1 MNHFHSFLETVSI
14 RVLRLISPRGMFHV
28 FLDAYGTFVFCQRGL
43 AGEGW
48 RQKSAAQQ
56 NNSLVIKSLQTQAV
70 RNSQNRLRVSNML
83 KKHHHHHHHSHRHQ
97 NHQFG
102 ISLYNFPSKNK

>member
-1 MNHFHSFLETVSI
+1 MVRSTC
-14 RVLRLISPRGMFHV
+14 
-28 FLDAYGTFVFCQRGL
+28 FLDAYKTFVFCQRGL

-70 RNSQNRLRVSNML
+70 RNSRNRWRVSNML
-83 KKHHHHHHHSHRHQ
+83 KKHHHHHHRHRHQ
-97 NHQFG
+97 NHIINLAYTLQFP
-102 ISLYNFPSKNK
+102 IER